1 MSDKKM
7 KRDDLG
13 NRMKTFYEQIPNT
26 RLMRRNILRI
36 E

>member
-13 NRMKTFYEQIPNT
+13 NYMKAFYEEVPKT

>member
-13 NRMKTFYEQIPNT
+13 NRMKTFYDKTYEKNASCDPD
-26 RLMRRNILRI
+26 
-36 E
+36 

>member
-13 NRMKTFYEQIPNT
+13 NRMKTFYEKIPNT
-26 RLMRRNILRI
+26 RLMRRNILRS